1 MKIPEGCEQFV
12 TLSLLFGAWSR
23 GAWSR
28 AGFCGEVPALTT
40 AVVVGLFTFL
50 SLLSTVNYHSI
61 IIIIKQTISSVYI
74 LDGKSRDRVD
84 TIEARAQ
91 TDRQTDIHTDRQTDR
106 QTDRAVTRCIA

>member
-1 MKIPEGCEQFV
+1 MKTPEGCEQFV

-50 SLLSTVNYHSI
+50 SLLSTVNYLSQYNNNNLNKPFH
-61 IIIIKQTISSVYI
+61 QFTEPALGMCEVCGRTGPPI
-74 LDGKSRDRVD
+74 LRGPPNFG
-84 TIEARAQ
+84 
-91 TDRQTDIHTDRQTDR
+91 
-106 QTDRAVTRCIA
+106 